1 MAETDP
7 LPVGSR
13 LILQFC
19 QPLGDW
25 HLGRRGLDGRAAGAG
40 RWPLDLEQFRPRGI
54 LPPEVPVSD
63 CEDVVVEELDL
74 ALDAHDAAI
83 KLGVVGTGQGNN
95 VDLNSCVSNSNRL
108 KILNLPFFGG
118 YVISKYNFHLN

>member
-1 MAETDP
+1 M
-7 LPVGSR
+7 
-13 LILQFC
+13 
-19 QPLGDW
+19 
-25 HLGRRGLDGRAAGAG
+25 
-40 RWPLDLEQFRPRGI
+40 
-54 LPPEVPVSD
+54 PVSD

-108 KILNLPFFGG
+108 KILNLPFLGG
-118 YVISKYNFHLN
+118 M